1 MIELIVRAAER
12 LNARAIFLCICTL
25 AVAHNTRVR
34 TRLRNAEFKIQD
46 SKFKISLCFHL
57 IYVLGPVLGRR
68 TRWRGAA
75 RLKVAGATA
84 CVDFREIANF
94 EF

>member
-1 MIELIVRAAER
+1 MRE
-12 LNARAIFLCICTL
+12 
-25 AVAHNTRVR
+25 
-34 TRLRNAEFKIQD
+34 RLRNAEFKIQD
-46 SKFKISLCFHL
+46 SKFKINFVFII

-84 CVDFREIANF
+84 CVDFKEIANF
-94 EF
+94 EFCFLNFE